1 MKRSAADISTGD
13 PSASA
18 SRAIATHWKPRIFY
32 GWLIVGAG
40 MVMQAMV
47 NLLLGSAFG
56 SYVAVLRQDYGWSKT
71 VFSGAYAMQQIESG
85 LLGPIQGMLIDRFG
99 PRVTMRVGVM
109 MFGLG
114 FIVFSRMDSV
124 LVFYLAFV
132 MIAVGSS
139 LSGYFPITVTV
150 VNWFMRRRSTALG
163 LVSAGMAIGGLL
175 APTVAWSLSAHGWRT
190 TAFASGVIMML
201 VGFPITGVMRHTPEA
216 YGERPDGVRAGEG
229 DGTQARTT
237 AVAADGPQFT
247 ARQALRTRAFWCV
260 ALGHAS
266 ALLVVAAVNVHLV
279 SFLKEDEGY
288 SVTAGAAVFALLTAA
303 SLVGQ
308 VGGGFVGDRF
318 NKRKVVILCMAGHA
332 VALLVLAYSVA
343 VWMVI
348 LFALLHGLAWGTRG
362 PLMAAIRADYFG
374 RAAFGAISGYA
385 SLVITAGT
393 ISGPMLAAVLA
404 DRMGDYR
411 VGFTVLA
418 VLAGLGSIFWILATP
433 PRAPQDARPFGS
445 SA

>member
-1 MKRSAADISTGD
+1 ME
-13 PSASA
+13 PSAVDTTARPAPPTVERRS
-18 SRAIATHWKPRIFY
+18 PIFY

-40 MVMQAMV
+40 MAMQALV

-85 LLGPIQGMLIDRFG
+85 LLGPLQGTLIDRFG
-99 PRVTMRVGVM
+99 PRATMRVGVAL
-109 MFGLG
+109 FGLG

-124 LVFYLAFV
+124 LTFYLAFV
-132 MIAVGSS
+132 LIALGSS

-150 VNWFMRRRSTALG
+150 VNWFARRRATALG

-175 APTVAWSLSAHGWRT
+175 APVVAWSLSTHGWRT
-190 TAFASGVIMML
+190 TAFASGLLIML
-201 VGFPITGVMRHTPEA
+201 AGFPITSVMRHTPEA
-216 YGERPDGVRAGEG
+216 YGERPDGERAQRAAEH
-229 DGTQARTT
+229 ASSP
-237 AVAADGPQFT
+237 AAPPPVADPGFT

-288 SVTAGAAVFALLTAA
+288 SVTAGATVVALLTGA

-308 VGGGFVGDRF
+308 VGGGFLGDRF
-318 NKRKVVILCMAGHA
+318 TKRKVVILCMAGHA
-332 VALLVLAYSVA
+332 LALLILAYSVA
-343 VWMVI
+343 AWMVV
-348 LFALLHGLAWGTRG
+348 LFALLHGLSWGTRG

-404 DRMGDYR
+404 DRLGDYR

-418 VLAGLGSIFWILATP
+418 LLAGLGSVFWILATP
-433 PRAPQDARPFGS
+433 PRPPRVAAPVGAPHG
-445 SA
+445 

>member
-1 MKRSAADISTGD
+1 VTSPDLDSAPRSVPRTAG
-13 PSASA
+13 
-18 SRAIATHWKPRIFY
+18 RRPRIFY

-40 MVMQAMV
+40 MGMQAMV

-71 VFSGAYAMQQIESG
+71 VFSGAYGLQQIENG
-85 LLGPIQGMLIDRFG
+85 LLGPFQGMLIDRFG
-99 PRVTMRVGVM
+99 PRATMRVGVAL
-109 MFGLG
+109 FGLG
-114 FIVFSRMDSV
+114 FIVFSRMDSIV
-124 LVFYLAFV
+124 TFYAAFV
-132 MIAVGSS
+132 LIALGSS
-139 LSGYFPITVTV
+139 LSGHFPISVTV
-150 VNWFMRRRSTALG
+150 VNWFARRRATALG

-175 APTVAWSLSAHGWRT
+175 APAVAWSLSTHGWRV
-190 TAFASGVIMML
+190 TAFASGLAIML

-216 YGERPDGVRAGEG
+216 YGERPDGDRAHEV
-229 DGTQARTT
+229 DGRPSSAARRPPTT
-237 AVAADGPQFT
+237 DPDFT
-247 ARQALRTRAFWCV
+247 ARQALRTRAFWCI

-288 SVTAGAAVFALLTAA
+288 SVTAGATVVALLTAA

-308 VGGGFVGDRF
+308 VGGGFLGDRF
-318 NKRKVVILCMAGHA
+318 TKRKVVILCMWGHA
-332 VALLVLAYSVA
+332 LALLLLANSVA
-343 VWMVI
+343 AWMVV

-385 SLVITAGT
+385 SLVLTAGT

-404 DRMGDYR
+404 DRLGDYR

-418 VLAGLGSIFWILATP
+418 LLAGLGSIFWALATP
-433 PRAPQDARPFGS
+433 PRPPRAVEPLQAPRS
-445 SA
+445 